1 MIKIIGVVI
10 LSISSIVVGLSFY
23 EKYKRR
29 PDSLLM
35 FIDLINNYQ
44 LRLKMERKSFSDI
57 LFMIDKSDEYIV
69 ECKKQA
75 RNNLSLGCA
84 MITENSHFEE
94 LMLSND
100 DKTILLNFFNK
111 TGSGSFN
118 DEVTLCTDS
127 LNALN
132 LQLTNSKDI
141 FNKTGVFSIKFA
153 LAIAL
158 WIAII
163 LL

>member
-1 MIKIIGVVI
+1 
-10 LSISSIVVGLSFY
+10 
-23 EKYKRR
+23 
-29 PDSLLM
+29 
-35 FIDLINNYQ
+35 
-44 LRLKMERKSFSDI
+44 
-57 LFMIDKSDEYIV
+57 
-69 ECKKQA
+69 
-75 RNNLSLGCA
+75 
-84 MITENSHFEE
+84 MITENPHFEE

-111 TGSGSFN
+111 TGNGSFN